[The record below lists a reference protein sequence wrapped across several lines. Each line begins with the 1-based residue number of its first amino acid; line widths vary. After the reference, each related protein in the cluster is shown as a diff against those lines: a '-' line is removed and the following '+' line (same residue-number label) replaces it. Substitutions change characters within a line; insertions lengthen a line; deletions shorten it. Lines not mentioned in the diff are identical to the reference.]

1 MQVEKNIFAANSIAY
16 TLNQPPLAFAGGVSF
31 DFTGKGF
38 IGGGGVGEVEGGG
51 KTLVRTP
58 PRARNRAELPAPPA
72 PRAAMALAPRPPLPI
87 PPPGRRRRGAHAT
100 RA

>member
-38 IGGGGVGEVEGGG
+38 IGGGGVGRGRGAREGPGHAA
-51 KTLVRTP
+51 
-58 PRARNRAELPAPPA
+58 PRAEVGGRPAGPPGPGAAAPLHRPMHLPPSPLRWAPPA
-72 PRAAMALAPRPPLPI
+72 R
-87 PPPGRRRRGAHAT
+87 HT
-100 RA
+100 